1 MRTKNRA
8 DLGHQQYE
16 LTGSIVA
23 QLFGVMSCKPL
34 LVIAALLSVLVASAA
49 NAQDEADKPAPAVRI
64 PDDSREAIIRE
75 DHPRAVERSAPAPTP
90 SGRARVV
97 EPAAVQPAAAPP
109 RAAAAPAADD
119 QRRRDGGR
127 DRGDNPPI
135 GRAVP
140 RDSGPPP
147 SRAPAPAQRGGFDN
161 RNRGVY
167 VTPRVYNN
175 YYYYPR
181 RYYPYGYGAFG
192 LGYFYY
198 DPYTWYPPSYYPGY
212 YGGYY
217 GGYFDGYD
225 VGELRLSVSPRFAD
239 VYVDG
244 YFAGR
249 VDDYDG
255 IFQALKLEAGA
266 HHIQIVA
273 QGYAPLDFD
282 VRIEAGRKITYR
294 GALAPFRP

>member
-1 MRTKNRA
+1 MSRKPF
-8 DLGHQQYE
+8 L
-16 LTGSIVA
+16 
-23 QLFGVMSCKPL
+23 VM
-34 LVIAALLSVLVASAA
+34 AALLSIAPA
-49 NAQDEADKPAPAVRI
+49 NALYAQDESDRPAPEVQM
-64 PDDSREAIIRE
+64 PDGGREATARQ
-75 DHPRAVERSAPAPTP
+75 DRPRAIERSAP
-90 SGRARVV
+90 
-97 EPAAVQPAAAPP
+97 QPAGPVSTATSVIRPATAPA
-109 RAAAAPAADD
+109 AAAAPAAED
-119 QRRRDGGR
+119 QRRRNGGR
-127 DRGDNPPI
+127 DRGDNPAV

-140 RDSGPPP
+140 REASPPP
-147 SRAPAPAQRGGFDN
+147 ARTPGPAARGGFDG

-167 VTPRVYNN
+167 VAPRVYNN

-212 YGGYY
+212 YGGYS
-217 GGYFDGYD
+217 GGYYDPFFFD
-225 VGELRLSVSPRFAD
+225 VGELRLIVSPRFAD

-255 IFQALKLEAGA
+255 VFQGLKLEAGA

-273 QGYAPLDFD
+273 QGYSPLDFD
-282 VRIEAGRKITYR
+282 VRIDSNRKITYR
-294 GALAPFRP
+294 GALPPFRP